1 MDELKQK
8 VLQQLIDEMDS
19 RSVDDIKSKMMPAKV
34 EVAAE
39 SPEDLKEGLDLAKE
53 VIPEKSLM
61 DKMKSHDMSDMPSED
76 SEPKEDDD
84 KLMELMEM
92 YKKLC

>member
-19 RSVDDIKSKMMPAKV
+19 RSVGDIKSKMMPAKV

-53 VIPEKSLM
+53 VIPEKSFM
-61 DKMKSHDMSDMPSED
+61 DKMKSNDMSSE
-76 SEPKEDDD
+76 EPKEDDD

>member
-1 MDELKQK
+1 MDDLKQK

-19 RSVDDIKSKMMPAKV
+19 RSVNDIKSKMMPAKV

-39 SPEDLKEGLDLAKE
+39 NPEDLKEGLDMAKE
-53 VIPEKSLM
+53 VIPEKSFM
-61 DKMKSHDMSDMPSED
+61 DKMKSDDMSSE
-76 SEPKEDDD
+76 EPKEDDD

>member
-19 RSVDDIKSKMMPAKV
+19 RSVGDIKSKMMPAKV

-39 SPEDLKEGLDLAKE
+39 SPEDLKEGLDMAKE
-53 VIPEKSLM
+53 AVPMI
-61 DKMKSHDMSDMPSED
+61 DKMQSE
-76 SEPKEDDD
+76 EPKEDDD
-84 KLMELMEM
+84 KLIELMEM

>member
-19 RSVDDIKSKMMPAKV
+19 RSVSDIKSKMMPAKV

-39 SPEDLKEGLDLAKE
+39 SPEDLKEGLDVAKE
-53 VIPEKSLM
+53 IMPDSSPM
-61 DKMKSHDMSDMPSED
+61 DKFKSSDEESP
-76 SEPKEDDD
+76 EDDS

>member
-19 RSVDDIKSKMMPAKV
+19 RSVGDIKSKMMPAKV

-39 SPEDLKEGLDLAKE
+39 SPEDLKEGLDMAKE
-53 VIPEKSLM
+53 AVPMI
-61 DKMKSHDMSDMPSED
+61 DKMQSE
-76 SEPKEDDD
+76 EPKEDDD

>member
-19 RSVDDIKSKMMPAKV
+19 RSVGDIKSKMMPAKV

-53 VIPEKSLM
+53 VIPEKSFM
-61 DKMKSHDMSDMPSED
+61 DKMKSDDMSSE
-76 SEPKEDDD
+76 EPKEDDD

>member
-1 MDELKQK
+1 MDDLKQK

-19 RSVDDIKSKMMPAKV
+19 RSVNDIKSKMAPSKV
-34 EVAAE
+34 EVMAE
-39 SPEDLKEGLDLAKE
+39 NPEDLKEGLDVAKE
-53 VIPEKSLM
+53 VIPEESMM
-61 DKMKSHDMSDMPSED
+61 DKFSSEE
-76 SEPKEDDD
+76 SDDD

>member
-19 RSVDDIKSKMMPAKV
+19 RSVSDIKSKMMPAKV

-39 SPEDLKEGLDLAKE
+39 NPEDLKEGLDLAKE
-53 VIPEKSLM
+53 VIPEKSFM
-61 DKMKSHDMSDMPSED
+61 DKSNDMPSE
-76 SEPKEDDD
+76 EPKEDDD

>member
-1 MDELKQK
+1 
-8 VLQQLIDEMDS
+8 
-19 RSVDDIKSKMMPAKV
+19 MPAKV

-39 SPEDLKEGLDLAKE
+39 NPEDLKEGLDMAKE
-53 VIPEKSLM
+53 VIPEKSFM
-61 DKMKSHDMSDMPSED
+61 DKMKSHDMSDMSSED
-76 SEPKEDDD
+76 MEPKEDDD